1 MPQLLDLFQGQHDS
15 PANHRQRYAIS
26 TNRGEVMHISITTE
40 LLGEHPQLLDIAAPE
55 LGVNPTFTS
64 WVRGG
69 DGLVGLGVYKRHV
82 VTGSNRFAEARKW
95 WRNEISQLDIHNNV
109 HGSGTGPILFTS
121 FSFDQ
126 AEESVLLIPEVV
138 IGKRNGKSWI
148 TWIGAKPQPVL
159 QKAELRKSQ
168 LTLSWSGSNGDVWQ
182 DRVARAVSKIKEGE
196 LEKVVL
202 ARFTTAT
209 SDKAIDARNLLSHL
223 ATEYP
228 STWVYSNSGLVGATP
243 ELLVRLSKSLV
254 TSRILA
260 GTIRKTG
267 DDERDLALA
276 GSLAR
281 SSKDLEEHEYAVRSV
296 ADALA
301 PLCSSMNVPE
311 SPFVLHLSNVM
322 HLATDVTGV
331 LSDNSSPSDIFDLVS
346 RLHPTAAVCG
356 TPTDLAQRTID
367 EIEGISRGRYAGP
380 IGWID
385 ANGDGELGI
394 ALRCGQISN
403 DQQSIRIYAG
413 CGILA
418 GSDPEREY
426 AESQAKLLPMRTALE
441 NH

>member
-1 MPQLLDLFQGQHDS
+1 
-15 PANHRQRYAIS
+15 
-26 TNRGEVMHISITTE
+26 MHTAITTE
-40 LLGEHPQLLDIAAPE
+40 VLGEHPALLDIAIPE
-55 LGVNPTFTS
+55 IDDPTFTS

-69 DGLVGLGVYKRHV
+69 DGLVGFGIYKSHIV
-82 VTGSNRFAEARKW
+82 KGANRFAQARSW
-95 WRNEISQLDIHNNV
+95 WREQVSALEIHNNV
-109 HGSGTGPILFTS
+109 HGTGTGPILFTS
-121 FSFDQ
+121 FAFDPS
-126 AEESVLLIPEVV
+126 EESVLVIPRVV
-138 IGKRNGKSWI
+138 IGQRNGKSWI
-148 TWIGAKPQPVL
+148 TWIGATPQPALREARFENEPLSL
-159 QKAELRKSQ
+159 Q
-168 LTLSWSGSNGDVWQ
+168 WSGSNGDVWQ
-182 DRVARAVSKIKEGE
+182 DRVARAVSKIKSEQ

-202 ARFTTAT
+202 ARFVTAT
-209 SDKAIDARNLLSHL
+209 SDKTINVRKLLKSL
-223 ATEYP
+223 AAEYP
-228 STWVYSNSGLVGATP
+228 LTWVYANTGLVGATP

-296 ADALA
+296 ADALT

-331 LSDNSSPSDIFDLVS
+331 LADSYNPVDIFELVS
-346 RLHPTAAVCG
+346 RLHPSAAVCG
-356 TPTDLAQRTID
+356 TPTETAQRTID

-380 IGWID
+380 IGWVD

-394 ALRCGQISN
+394 ALRCGQLAA
-403 DQQSIRIYAG
+403 DGKSIRIYAG
-413 CGILA
+413 CGIVA

-426 AESQAKLLPMRTALE
+426 AESQAKLLPMRSALE
-441 NH
+441 KH

>member
-1 MPQLLDLFQGQHDS
+1 
-15 PANHRQRYAIS
+15 
-26 TNRGEVMHISITTE
+26 MHTSITTE
-40 LLGEHPQLLDIAAPE
+40 LLGEHPALLDIAIPE
-55 LGVNPTFTS
+55 LSGDQELTS

-69 DGLVGLGVYKRHV
+69 DGLIGIGIYKRHV
-82 VTGSNRFAEARKW
+82 VKGSNRFAEARKW
-95 WRNEISQLDIHNNV
+95 WRNEISTMEIHNNV
-109 HGSGTGPILFTS
+109 HGTGTGPILFCS
-121 FSFDQ
+121 FSFDS
-126 AEESVLLIPEVV
+126 AEESILVIPQVV
-138 IGKRNGKSWI
+138 IGQRNGKSWI
-148 TWIGAKPQPVL
+148 TWIGAKPQPGL
-159 QKAELRKSQ
+159 QKAAMEKSA
-168 LTLSWSGSNGDVWQ
+168 LNLNWSGSNGDVWQ
-182 DRVARAVSKIKEGE
+182 DRVARAVEKIKGNQ

-202 ARFTTAT
+202 ARFATAT
-209 SDKAIDARNLLSHL
+209 TNTSINPRNLLKEL
-223 ATEYP
+223 ANEYP
-228 STWVYSNSGLVGATP
+228 STWVYSNTGLVGATP

-301 PLCSSMNVPE
+301 SLCSSTNVPE

-331 LSDNSSPSDIFDLVS
+331 LSDNSSPADIFDLVA
-346 RLHPTAAVCG
+346 RLHPSAAVCG
-356 TPTDLAQRTID
+356 TPTEIAQRTID

-394 ALRCGQISN
+394 ALRCGQISG
-403 DQQSIRIYAG
+403 DAKSIRIYAG
-413 CGILA
+413 CGIVA

-426 AESQAKLLPMRTALE
+426 AESQAKLLPMRSALE

>member
-1 MPQLLDLFQGQHDS
+1 
-15 PANHRQRYAIS
+15 
-26 TNRGEVMHISITTE
+26 MHISITTE
-40 LLGEHPQLLDIAAPE
+40 LLGEHPALLDIAIPE
-55 LGVNPTFTS
+55 LSGDQELTS

-69 DGLVGLGVYKRHV
+69 DGLIGIGIYKRHV
-82 VTGSNRFAEARKW
+82 VKGSNRFVEARKW
-95 WRNEISQLDIHNNV
+95 WRSEIGTMEIHNNV
-109 HGSGTGPILFTS
+109 HGTGTGPILFTS
-121 FSFDQ
+121 FSFDPT
-126 AEESVLLIPEVV
+126 EDSVLVIPQVV
-138 IGKRNGKSWI
+138 IGQRNGKSWI
-148 TWIGAKPQPVL
+148 TWIGTKPQPGL
-159 QKAELRKSQ
+159 QKTTVEKKPLS
-168 LTLSWSGSNGDVWQ
+168 LSWSGSNGDVWQ
-182 DRVARAVSKIKEGE
+182 DRVARAVEKIKGNQ

-202 ARFTTAT
+202 ARFATAT
-209 SDKAIDARNLLSHL
+209 TESPIDVRNLLQQL
-223 ATEYP
+223 AREYP
-228 STWVYSNSGLVGATP
+228 STWVYSNTGLVGATP

-267 DDERDLALA
+267 DDERDLALS

-301 PLCSSMNVPE
+301 PLCSSTNVPE

-331 LSDNSSPSDIFDLVS
+331 LSDNSSPADIFDLVS
-346 RLHPTAAVCG
+346 RLHPSAAVCG
-356 TPTDLAQRTID
+356 TPTEVAQRTID

-394 ALRCGQISN
+394 ALRCGQISS
-403 DQQSIRIYAG
+403 DAKSIRIYAG
-413 CGILA
+413 CGIVA

-426 AESQAKLLPMRTALE
+426 AESQAKLLPVRSALE